1 MSVGLDV
8 AGWTFLVT
16 RFVLQLA
23 SKTPKKIKI
32 LLICIEKPT
41 FCMYYSTIKGF
52 KMQSG
57 LYVVGTPIGNL
68 ADMSPRAI
76 EVLQNVDLVA
86 AEDTR
91 VFAKLAKHFNIKTK
105 SVACH
110 EHNER
115 EVVDSLIEKI
125 NQGMAIATVSDAGM
139 PGISDPGFRLVRA
152 AREAGVDVFM
162 VPGPSAAIS
171 ALVLSGFPTDR
182 FTFCGFFDEK
192 KVREDNK
199 IRHTIIYYESP
210 NRIMDTIKV
219 LASVMP
225 ERKIAIVREITKIYE
240 QTIVGYPADLVNIDA
255 PRGEIVIVVA
265 PAPDR
270 KMSDSEISEIV
281 NDIVASSTKSAA
293 AELAARSGISKKEAY
308 KKLVKKS

>member
-1 MSVGLDV
+1 M
-8 AGWTFLVT
+8 
-16 RFVLQLA
+16 
-23 SKTPKKIKI
+23 KI
-32 LLICIEKPT
+32 LLLVC
-41 FCMYYSTIKGF
+41 YYSTTKGF

-57 LYVVGTPIGNL
+57 LYIVGTPIGNL
-68 ADMSPRAI
+68 SDMSPRAVEI
-76 EVLQNVDLVA
+76 LQNVDLVA

-115 EVVDSLIEKI
+115 EVVDSLVEKML
-125 NQGMAIATVSDAGM
+125 NGMAIAAVSDAGM
-139 PGISDPGFRLVRA
+139 PGVSDPGFRIVRA
-152 AREAGVDVFM
+152 AREAGVNVFM
-162 VPGPSAAIS
+162 VPGPTAAIS

-192 KVREDNK
+192 KVAQDNK

-210 NRIMDTIKV
+210 NRVMDTIKT
-219 LASVMP
+219 LANVMP
-225 ERKIAIVREITKIYE
+225 ERKIAIVREITKIHE
-240 QTIVGYPADLVNIDA
+240 ETIIGYPADLVNIEQ

-270 KMSDSEISEIV
+270 KMTDDEISEIV
-281 NDIVASSTKSAA
+281 NDVVANSTKSAA
-293 AELAARSGISKKEAY
+293 AQIAARAGISKKEAY
-308 KKLVKKS
+308 KKLVNKK